1 MMKKLI
7 ALLLALAMVLSMVAC
22 GGTTTETEP
31 AADDKTPAADDAA
44 DAGNDDAAAGDDEIV
59 ITFMSNLPDRTT
71 GEGLLEQTILDAYMA
86 EHPNVKI
93 EVEAYP
99 DADYKTKYS
108 GYLAT
113 PGTMPDI
120 TMNWVTPA
128 RMNDVMA
135 AGIYAE
141 IDPAAIADYNFANGS
156 LETCT
161 WEGKIY
167 GLARN
172 TDTMLFYYNMSIF
185 EELNLEV
192 PETWEDL
199 MAMAPVIEAAG
210 YTVCATNG
218 ADAWGQTHLWS
229 AILAELIGADYATT
243 VLDAY
248 ANNDFSAE
256 CWTESI
262 DLLLELKDTL
272 YPEGFEVTDYGTSK
286 NMFLNGGCAMYWMG
300 SWEMGMTAD
309 FEIGAFALPTIEN
322 GTDGY
327 MFAFPGAGY
336 MVTAGTENEEAAM
349 DLLLWMMKP
358 ENWSAKAWELGVC
371 ISAQDFYNYETG
383 NESPVQLAIMDAMN
397 NTAGW
402 SGMSITNRNPATDGD
417 IAVQVQGLEQGL
429 MTVAEFFT
437 AVNEIV
443 AAAE

>member
-1 MMKKLI
+1 MKKLI
-7 ALLLALAMVLSMVAC
+7 ALLLAMVMCLSLVAC
-22 GGTTTETEP
+22 GGGETPTEP
-31 AADDKTPAADDAA
+31 AGNDEP
-44 DAGNDDAAAGDDEIV
+44 AGNEAAGNNEPAGGEDQIV
-59 ITFMSNLPDRTT
+59 ITLMSNLPDRTS

-86 EHPNVKI
+86 ENPNVKI

-108 GYLAT
+108 GYLAA
-113 PGTMPDI
+113 PGTMPDL

-135 AGIYAE
+135 AGVYAE
-141 IDPAAIADYNFANGS
+141 IDPAAIADYNFADGS

-161 WEGKIY
+161 WDGKIY

-172 TDTMLFYYNMSIF
+172 TDTMLFYYNMDLF
-185 EELNLEV
+185 EELKLEV
-192 PETWEDL
+192 PKTWEEL
-199 MAMAPVIEAAG
+199 LALGPVIEQAG
-210 YTVCATNG
+210 YVACATNG
-218 ADAWGQTHLWS
+218 AEAWGQTHLWS
-229 AILAELIGADYATT
+229 AILAEMIGADYAST
-243 VLDAY
+243 VLGAY
-248 ANNDFSAE
+248 EKNDFSAE
-256 CWTESI
+256 CWTESTQRLL
-262 DLLLELKDTL
+262 DLADAL
-272 YPEGFEVTDYGTSK
+272 YPEGWEVTDYGTSK
-286 NMFLNGGCAMYWMG
+286 NMFLNGGAAMFWMG

-309 FEIGAFALPTIEN
+309 FEIGAFALPAIDN
-322 GTDGY
+322 GTDGF

-383 NESPVQLAIMDAMN
+383 NETNVQKAIMAAMN
-397 NTAGW
+397 ATPGW
-402 SGMSITNRNPATDGD
+402 SGMSITNRNPETDGD

-429 MTVAEFFT
+429 LTIDEFFT
-437 AVNEIV
+437 AVHDLV